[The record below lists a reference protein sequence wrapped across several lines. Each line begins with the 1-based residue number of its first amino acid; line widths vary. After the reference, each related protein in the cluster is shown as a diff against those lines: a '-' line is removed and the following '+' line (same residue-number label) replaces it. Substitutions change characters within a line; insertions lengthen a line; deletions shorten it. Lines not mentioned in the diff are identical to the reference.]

1 MNLFSEKNNKFIIYT
16 RTPWKE
22 PPRARHQFSK
32 TLAKNNEVY
41 FVEANS
47 FSLIPKFKIVKE
59 DNLFLIKS
67 NWFFDYRIRY
77 RIPLLNLFYQNWLFR
92 KLKKSNLFKDTV
104 FVTFDHTANA
114 IVKKYSN
121 CVYYVNDDHTRKS
134 NKSFDYFYKN
144 QVKSEKEILNKCK
157 MIVVT
162 SKGLFEKFIK
172 YSDKTIEIPLGAPD
186 VEYISNISNNKLKKI
201 ALVGYL
207 SNKRTP
213 KNVLKNLAKN
223 NDLELFLIGPCEN
236 NLKEDLFD
244 FKNIHFEG
252 VLEGDK
258 LNKFLQTCDV
268 GIAPYNSND
277 INLGATPNK
286 LWLYL
291 SNGLPVVVT
300 EMDNLSNWLFPEKFV
315 YIADKQNINF
325 VQFVENAINENNE
338 LNRQNRFK
346 HAQQNNWE
354 SRVGVFLTELNKLL
368 K

>member
-32 TLAKNNEVY
+32 ALAKNNEVY

-47 FSLIPKFKIVKE
+47 FSLIPKFKIVQE
-59 DNLFLIKS
+59 ENLFLIKTK
-67 NWFFDYRIRY
+67 WFFDFRIRY
-77 RIPLLNLFYQNWLFR
+77 RIPFLNLLYQKWLIR
-92 KLKKSNLFKDTV
+92 KLKKSNLVLDTI
-104 FVTFDHTANA
+104 FVTFDHTSNS

-144 QVKSEKEILNKCK
+144 HVKSETEILNNCK

-162 SKGLFEKFIK
+162 SKGLSEKFIS
-172 YSDKTIEIPLGAPD
+172 YSDKTVEIPLGAPD
-186 VEYISNISNNKLKKI
+186 VDYLSEFSENKLKKI

-207 SNKRTP
+207 SSKRTP
-213 KNVLKNLAKN
+213 KNVLKNLAEN
-223 NDLELFLIGPCEN
+223 QDLELFLIGPCEN
-236 NLKEDLFD
+236 NLKEDLTD
-244 FKNIHFEG
+244 IKNIHFEG

-258 LNKFLQTCDV
+258 LNHFLQTCDV

-300 EMDNLSNWLFPEKFV
+300 QMDNISTWIFPEKSV
-315 YIADKQNINF
+315 YEADKQNQNF
-325 VQFVENAINENNE
+325 VQLVEKALSENEE
-338 LNRQNRFK
+338 LKRQNRFE
-346 HAQQNNWE
+346 HARQNNWE
-354 SRVGVFLTELNKLL
+354 NRVSVFLSELNKLL